1 MTRKEKYNFLRSIG
15 LSSDLA
21 RKWRDRRIENI
32 ETFDK
37 STILRSNKELKK
49 EYDNYTSRVRYNFLR
64 EIGLTSSRARKLRND
79 KRINIE
85 NLSLRNN
92 KVVKNDNYFKLFEK
106 VKEAYPNVNALT
118 IETDVKRYVKKYRNV
133 ENYGVYTKWGTLTR
147 IEPYKHETYQLVN
160 RIKEVFNANEKQSF
174 YILYLMY
181 QNGLSIDQIQEIIK
195 TDPLFEQY
203 AKERT
208 KKK

>member
-32 ETFDK
+32 ETLDK
-37 STILRSNKELKK
+37 DLILRNNKELKK
-49 EYDNYTSRVRYNFLR
+49 EYNNYTSKVRYNFLR
-64 EIGLTSSRARKLRND
+64 EIGLSSDKARKLRNN
-79 KRINIE
+79 KQINVE
-85 NLSLRNN
+85 NLSMRRN
-92 KVVKNDNYFKLFEK
+92 KVIKNDNYVKLYEK
-106 VKEAYPNVNALT
+106 VKDYPKLYQLT
-118 IETDVKRYVKKYRNV
+118 IESDIKKYVKKYRNIA
-133 ENYGVYTKWGTLTR
+133 NYGVYTKWGTLTR
-147 IEPYKHETYQLVN
+147 VEPYKHQTYQLVN

>member
-1 MTRKEKYNFLRSIG
+1 MTRKEKYQFLRSLG

-37 STILRSNKELKK
+37 NTILRSNKELKR
-49 EYDNYTSRVRYNFLR
+49 EYENYNNKIRYNFLR
-64 EIGLTSSRARKLRND
+64 EIGLSPERARKLRTN
-79 KRINIE
+79 KQINIE

-92 KVVKNDNYFKLFEK
+92 KVVKNDNYYKLFEK

-147 IEPYKHETYQLVN
+147 VAPYKHETNQLVS
-160 RIKEVFNANEKQSF
+160 RIKEVFGVNTKQSF

-181 QNGLSIDQIQEIIK
+181 QHGQSIDQIQEIIK

-203 AKERT
+203 AKEGR
-208 KKK
+208 

>member
-1 MTRKEKYNFLRSIG
+1 MTRKEKYQYLRSLG
-15 LSSDLA
+15 FSSELA
-21 RKWRDRRIENI
+21 RKWRDRKIENI

-37 STILRSNKELKK
+37 NTILRSNKELKR
-49 EYDNYTSRVRYNFLR
+49 EYENHNNKIRYNFLR
-64 EIGLTSSRARKLRND
+64 EIGLSPERARKLRTN
-79 KRINIE
+79 KQINIE

-92 KVVKNDNYFKLFEK
+92 KVVKNDNYYKLFEK

-147 IEPYKHETYQLVN
+147 IEPYKHETNQLVSQ
-160 RIKEVFNANEKQSF
+160 IKEVFGANTKQSF

-181 QNGLSIDQIQEIIK
+181 QHGQSIDQIQEIIK

-203 AKERT
+203 AKEGR
-208 KKK
+208 

>member
-1 MTRKEKYNFLRSIG
+1 MTRKEKYQFLRSIG
-15 LSSDLA
+15 LSSEQA

-37 STILRSNKELKK
+37 NTILKSNKELKR
-49 EYDNYTSRVRYNFLR
+49 EYENYNNKIRYNFLR
-64 EIGLTSSRARKLRND
+64 EIGLSPERARKLRTN
-79 KRINIE
+79 KQINIE

-92 KVVKNDNYFKLFEK
+92 KVVKNDNYYKLFEK
-106 VKEAYPNVNALT
+106 VKETYPNVNALT

-147 IEPYKHETYQLVN
+147 VAPYKHETNQLVSQ
-160 RIKEVFNANEKQSF
+160 IKEVFGVNTKQAF

-181 QNGLSIDQIQEIIK
+181 QHGQTIDQIQEIIK

-203 AKERT
+203 AKEGR
-208 KKK
+208 